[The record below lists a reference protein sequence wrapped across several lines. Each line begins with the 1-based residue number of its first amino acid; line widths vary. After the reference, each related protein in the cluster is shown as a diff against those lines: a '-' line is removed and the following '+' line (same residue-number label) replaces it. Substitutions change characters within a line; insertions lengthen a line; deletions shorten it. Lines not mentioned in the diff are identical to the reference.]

1 MDKLK
6 QVAQDI
12 SKSTGNQLIETEH
25 LELDSLESINQF
37 VKKYLEKKRPLN
49 ILINNAA
56 AMACPLK
63 YTKDGFELQFGTN
76 YVGHFALTYGL
87 LPALKEGAK
96 ISGKNSRVVSV
107 SSLAHVFSDI
117 HFEDINFKNRAYDS
131 WLSYGQSKTANS
143 LHSVALTKLYSKEGI
158 FSNSVMPGGIFTPGF
173 KKVYENLNENE
184 KIQLK
189 IIDEHGNPNPDIKT
203 PEQGASTTVWAAVAP
218 ELEGKGG
225 FYLENCDFAK
235 LKENFQDAYKSY
247 EGYVKH
253 AVDEQTAIKLW
264 NLTLEWIKKS

>member
-37 VKKYLEKKRPLN
+37 VKKYLEKKRSLN

-56 AMACPLK
+56 AMACPLQ

-76 YVGHFALTYGL
+76 YVGHF
-87 LPALKEGAK
+87 KEPKLAAET
-96 ISGKNSRVVSV
+96 NSRVVSV

-158 FSNSVMPGGIFTPGF
+158 FSNS
-173 KKVYENLNENE
+173 
-184 KIQLK
+184 
-189 IIDEHGNPNPDIKT
+189 HGNPNPDIKT

-218 ELEGKGG
+218 QLEGKGG
-225 FYLENCDFAK
+225 FYLENCYFAE